1 MKKMFVRL
9 ITGAVALAMVF
20 TVLSG
25 CDAFSGGQAE
35 QDSYVSLSINP
46 EVEFIVD
53 ENNTVTAVNCVNE
66 DAEILLSE
74 TDLTGENIS
83 DAAETFVDLA
93 TDAGYIDVES
103 TDNEVTVDVVSGDP
117 EIENNIKD
125 RIRQRINRFFENNG
139 IFGRVSEETLATFGE
154 EVDALDIPLGHKKM
168 ILRALQEDPT
178 LDINTLKDMSVKDI
192 IALFKD
198 RINDG
203 LDSGLRQQFNEQKM
217 QLQEQFRQEVML
229 MHQQAIAEIN
239 ARYANMFELEAQ
251 IGTLTEQIAGFE
263 GTQEDLAALQNQL
276 NSLTA
281 EYNTLK
287 AAYDAEIQAANEAF
301 EQAKE
306 QYREKKENL
315 EEQIRQAME
324 EFRQQR
330 QQLRDSQRQKI
341 QQRINE
347 NREKLE
353 QHIREFL
360 NRQGKNGK

>member
-1 MKKMFVRL
+1 MKKMFMKL
-9 ITGAVALAMVF
+9 IIGALSLAMAF

-25 CDAFSGGQAE
+25 CDAFLGGGE
-35 QDSYVSLSINP
+35 QNSYVSLSINP
-46 EVEFIVD
+46 AVEFIVD

-66 DAEILLSE
+66 DAEILLSG
-74 TDLTGENIS
+74 TDLTGENIF
-83 DAAETFVDLA
+83 DATETFVDLA

-103 TDNEVTVDVVSGDP
+103 SDNEVTLDVISGDSK
-117 EIENNIKD
+117 IENKIKD
-125 RIRQRINRFFENNG
+125 RIRQRINKFFENNG
-139 IFGRVSEETLATFGE
+139 IFGRVSEETLAEFGE
-154 EVDALDIPLGHKKM
+154 EVNALDIPLGHKKM

-178 LDINTLKDMSVKDI
+178 LDINTLKDMPLKDI

-198 RINDG
+198 KVKDG
-203 LDSGLRQQFNEQKM
+203 LDSGLRQQFNEQKR
-217 QLQEQFRQEVML
+217 QLQEQFRQEVIL

-251 IGTLTEQIAGFE
+251 IGTLNEQIAAFE
-263 GTQEDLAALQNQL
+263 GTDEDLAALQSQL
-276 NSLTA
+276 ASLTA

-301 EQAKE
+301 EQMRE

-324 EFRQQR
+324 EYKQQR
-330 QQLRDSQRQKI
+330 EELRNAQRQRI